1 MLITTTSILIVI
13 GFINLVLGLG
23 VFLSKTKFNI
33 TNTMFALI
41 AITIAI
47 WTFVIAF
54 FRHTTDYDLA
64 LLALKQLYFF
74 PVFIPLGFLF
84 FVHNH
89 TKMRLSLLGKAS
101 MRTFLAV
108 STIAIATLALFSDIF
123 VADVI
128 IPTTG
133 EKQIIFGSWYILY
146 IVYFTLMFGWS
157 FLLLL
162 WQYLTEENHALRIQ
176 TLFLFLG
183 TFISSSI
190 GLMTNLI
197 FPWLGFFALNWFGNV
212 TTVFFVG
219 FIFYAIVR
227 HKLFD
232 LKLISTEILTFGLWF
247 VMLSQFFMAKTPTE
261 QALDLL
267 ILVLAIVLGTLIIK
281 SVYNEVGNRE
291 RIETLAQ
298 DLEHANKRLRA
309 IDKQKSDF
317 VSIAAHQLRGPLTA
331 INGYSSLLL
340 EDSYGKIPDEPRT
353 AIEKILYSGRL
364 MASSIDDFL
373 NVSRI
378 ERGKIKYDF
387 APEDLAEL
395 LKRATDEM
403 AFVAKEKGLAFN
415 VSIPD
420 GPCMVTMDRGKIK
433 QVLTNLIDNSIKY
446 TPKGSIDVKLAFNV
460 RDMRARISIE
470 DTGIGVRKK
479 DQKKLFDK
487 FTRAGNA
494 NNSSVQ
500 GTGIGLYVAREFI
513 LAHKG
518 HIWVESEGVNKGS
531 KFFIELDLIM
541 DE

>member
-403 AFVAKEKGLAFN
+403 AFVAKEKGLDFN